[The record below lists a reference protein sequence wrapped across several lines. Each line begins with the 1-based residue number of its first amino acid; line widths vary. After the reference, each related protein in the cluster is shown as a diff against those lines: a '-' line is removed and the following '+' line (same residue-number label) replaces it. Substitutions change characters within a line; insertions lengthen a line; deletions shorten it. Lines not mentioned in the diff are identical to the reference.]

1 VVVLLRDVDGGEG
14 CLCQQYSF
22 LMGIS
27 AFFLLLCFFFSVLHL
42 QSVAFSWAQSCVLS
56 KIHVMF
62 DGTLEMWR
70 LWIASLNTK

>member
-1 VVVLLRDVDGGEG
+1 
-14 CLCQQYSF
+14 
-22 LMGIS
+22 MGIS